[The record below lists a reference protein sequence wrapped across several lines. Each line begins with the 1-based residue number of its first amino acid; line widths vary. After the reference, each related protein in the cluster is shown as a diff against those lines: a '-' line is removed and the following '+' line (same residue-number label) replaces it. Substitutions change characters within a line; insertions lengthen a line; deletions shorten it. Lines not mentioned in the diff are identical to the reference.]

1 MQTRRTQQTRTKGGA
16 AEANHCTG
24 SVCINCFQFLQAM
37 FDYNVL
43 YNSTNP
49 TTAMILFMVYEV
61 KSCHCY
67 PLAGCLYH
75 NFRMYAQSKGG

>member
-1 MQTRRTQQTRTKGGA
+1 
-16 AEANHCTG
+16 
-24 SVCINCFQFLQAM
+24 M